1 MKMPGQMGHERV
13 TVLNLEVVESD
24 AERGLL
30 LLKGAVPGP
39 IGGLVMVRTSV
50 KTKERRA

>member
-1 MKMPGQMGHERV
+1 
-13 TVLNLEVVESD
+13 VEAD

-39 IGGLVMVRTSV
+39 PGAVLLIRSSV
-50 KTKERRA
+50 KSPAKASA

>member
-1 MKMPGQMGHERV
+1 
-13 TVLNLEVVESD
+13 VLNLEVVEAD

-39 IGGLVMVRTSV
+39 TGSLVMVRSSV
-50 KTKERRA
+50 KAGAGA